1 MVANFIPPA
10 YDLANLFP
18 KHINF
23 RRGGLI
29 TAIIAFFVG
38 ALWLSLISQV
48 GVVGF
53 VNIIGAIIAPFFG
66 ILVVDYYLIKHQ
78 ELDIQALFDESATG
92 KYYYQNGWNIKGV
105 VAFVLAG
112 IVSIIIALTPSLTAL
127 EGFGFIIGAS
137 LGGLVYWLLMRNK

>member
-112 IVSIIIALTPSLTAL
+112 IVSIIIALTPSLTVL
-127 EGFGFIIGAS
+127 EGFGFIIGAF
-137 LGGLVYWLLMRNK
+137 LGGFVYWLLMRNK